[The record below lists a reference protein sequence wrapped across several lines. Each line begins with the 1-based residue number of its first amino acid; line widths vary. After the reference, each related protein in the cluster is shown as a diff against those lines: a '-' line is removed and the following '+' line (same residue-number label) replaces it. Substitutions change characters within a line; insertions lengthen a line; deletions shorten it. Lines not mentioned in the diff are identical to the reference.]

1 MDYIEK
7 LELQTEEVEEVETL
21 EKHIITNSEP
31 FSVDEYEGHDRDF
44 LALDGDYND
53 GFNQLKETNVLGISC
68 IVSKEV
74 KEAREDVNGV
84 YHEKLKDRI
93 DSEVNEIKS
102 SLDNMNGLNNKR
114 IDISNDVTDTQGNL
128 NIANFAGQAD
138 GVNAPIGQIIHHYT
152 DGTNVQID
160 NVGCGDIL
168 VLKNANNPHRR
179 TDKPSDYVG
188 EGNFLN
194 CIEHRD
200 NGISK
205 RVFQVDNKG
214 NMYWF
219 DSDDT
224 INMGTNKPEDGK
236 HCFAINSYQKN
247 EKLILITNGYEY
259 VLEITQKDNIIEINS
274 IGQNKLIIKG
284 TSDLILDSGNDI
296 AIQKNPLICYDGANY
311 ARPVLQLV
319 GDGTN
324 KPVNPPVG
332 TMYWHTTYKMPIFY
346 DGTTWVKADG
356 TSL

>member
-7 LELQTEEVEEVETL
+7 LDLQTDEVEEVENL

-44 LALDGDYND
+44 LAVGDEYED
-53 GFNQLKETNVLGISC
+53 GFNQLNETNRLGINC
-68 IVSKEV
+68 NVSKEV
-74 KEAREDVNGV
+74 K
-84 YHEKLKDRI
+84 KL
-93 DSEVNEIKS
+93 KS

-138 GVNAPIGQIIHHYT
+138 GVYAPIGQIIHHYT

-160 NVGCGDIL
+160 NVGRGDIL

-194 CIEHRD
+194 CIEHKD
-200 NGISK
+200 NGLSK

-236 HCFAINSYQKN
+236 YCFAINSYQKN
-247 EKLILITNGYEY
+247 EKLILITNNYEY

-274 IGQNKLIIKG
+274 IGQNKLKIKG

-296 AIQKNPLICYDGANY
+296 AIQKNPLICYDGSNY